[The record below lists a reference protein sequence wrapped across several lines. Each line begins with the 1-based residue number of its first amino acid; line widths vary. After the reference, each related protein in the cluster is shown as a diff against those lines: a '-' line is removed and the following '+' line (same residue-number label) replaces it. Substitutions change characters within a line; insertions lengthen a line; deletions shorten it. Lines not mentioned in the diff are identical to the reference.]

1 MERNFIEFNGTLI
14 NTRYIK
20 KIFKTE
26 NSHVYCS
33 GGKTFYDIYY
43 EIRINIDGTPGT
55 HVETYKNEKDRNDRF
70 RGLLTLLTP
79 ND

>member
-1 MERNFIEFNGTLI
+1 MEKSFIEFNGTLI

-26 NSHVYCS
+26 SNYRLPN
-33 GGKTFYDIYY
+33 KEFYY
-43 EIRINIDGTPGT
+43 EIRVNVDGTPGT
-55 HVETYKNEKDRNDRF
+55 HVETYRNEKDRNDRF

>member
-1 MERNFIEFNGTLI
+1 MEKSFIEFNGTLI

-26 NSHVYCS
+26 NLYRKANYCD
-33 GGKTFYDIYY
+33 KYY
-43 EIRINIDGTPGT
+43 EIRVNIDANQGT
-55 HVETYKNEKDRNDRF
+55 HVETYQNEKDRNDRF
-70 RGLLTLLTP
+70 HELLTLLTP